1 MSGGNWGFEYVDHIR
16 SRRSWR
22 TRIALTIASILAAVV
37 LVVLVLDLGRGIVGE
52 FADELIILVGLLVGG
67 ILLGLRPWARR

>member
-52 FADELIILVGLLVGG
+52 FAVELIILVGLLVAG

>member
-1 MSGGNWGFEYVDHIR
+1 MSGGNWGFEYIDHIR

>member
-1 MSGGNWGFEYVDHIR
+1 MSGGNWGFEYIDHIR

-52 FADELIILVGLLVGG
+52 FAVELIILVGLLVAG